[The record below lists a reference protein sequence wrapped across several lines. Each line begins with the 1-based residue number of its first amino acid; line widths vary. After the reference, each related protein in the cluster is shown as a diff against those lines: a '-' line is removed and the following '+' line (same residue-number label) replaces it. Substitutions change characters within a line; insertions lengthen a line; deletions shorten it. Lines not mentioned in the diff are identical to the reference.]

1 VSVIQDLCISDIQ
14 EALFRV
20 ERKEIASKRSGKNL
34 DYITVIVA
42 IRIVEPNLLRTLIN
56 KETKKHM
63 ISDQSHCRVQELKTT
78 ATYL

>member
-63 ISDQSHCRVQELKTT
+63 ISDQSHRVQELKTT
-78 ATYL
+78 AIYL